1 METRIQGFKMGSVLD
16 AVNTIK
22 ILTERN
28 DSEPSFNLIVLVR
41 LYGISSWLD
50 KLSWVKEPER
60 NYLMLTWPIW
70 RVWE

>member
-1 METRIQGFKMGSVLD
+1 MDTRIQGFKMGSVLD
-16 AVNTIK
+16 AVNNIK
-22 ILTERN
+22 MLIERK